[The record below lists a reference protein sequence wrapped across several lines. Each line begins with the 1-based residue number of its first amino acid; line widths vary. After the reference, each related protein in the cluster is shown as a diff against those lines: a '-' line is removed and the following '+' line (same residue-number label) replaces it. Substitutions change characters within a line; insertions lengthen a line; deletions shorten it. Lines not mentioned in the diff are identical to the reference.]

1 MRLLPLFI
9 RRQIIRR
16 TKHFRLSSS
25 RRITRLSY
33 KHCYNVELLYVICGW
48 VWPGYVKRNLK
59 GGGLWLRVKGTSY
72 LGRSVW
78 HGPRY
83 FEKFQASNF

>member
-1 MRLLPLFI
+1 MRLLPVFI

-59 GGGLWLRVKGTSY
+59 GGGAMVEGQRHKLFREVRLAWSEI
-72 LGRSVW
+72 
-78 HGPRY
+78 
-83 FEKFQASNF
+83 F